1 MATETE
7 LVNSALRKIGAQR
20 ILDIADEVPSA
31 GIASDVLT
39 QERDYLL
46 RSHNWNF
53 AITRRKL
60 SRLSDAPPFE
70 FEYAFTTPSDCMR
83 IVSVHDNDGGHGSV
97 RYKAESLAQ
106 TDGYVAAILCNSPD
120 LWLRYVRQVT
130 DVNLMGPG
138 FRQVLILRLAKVFAT
153 ASANSNSL
161 YQLVDGELK
170 EAMRHARSIDGVE
183 DYPERLPDGSWAMSR
198 GGDHGGNR
206 Q

>member
-106 TDGYVAAILCNSPD
+106 TDGYVAAILTALVGGIGARRDGFAVD
-120 LWLRYVRQVT
+120 L
-130 DVNLMGPG
+130 
-138 FRQVLILRLAKVFAT
+138 
-153 ASANSNSL
+153 SA
-161 YQLVDGELK
+161 QETVD
-170 EAMRHARSIDGVE
+170 AH
-183 DYPERLPDGSWAMSR
+183 LPPIQR
-198 GGDHGGNR
+198 
-206 Q
+206 